1 MTKKIIGL
9 KRAVGEYRRANR
21 NGHLSP
27 EYGYL
32 MFDRSTGE
40 LWTDFFSDF
49 GHGSFEEYYDSN
61 IVRIDADMK
70 GLGYNVTMKDVR
82 NYIQSEYP
90 EYE

>member
-1 MTKKIIGL
+1 MTNTKKIIGL

-49 GHGSFEEYYDSN
+49 GHGSFEEYYDPN
-61 IVRIDADMK
+61 IILLKVNILQTNGKKRRTI
-70 GLGYNVTMKDVR
+70 NIR
-82 NYIQSEYP
+82 
-90 EYE
+90 